1 MTNTKAHKLTYI
13 ASREDVSSLELEEL
27 LELYKK
33 IAEVVSLNV
42 ITN

>member
-1 MTNTKAHKLTYI
+1 MTNPTAHKLTYI